1 MAQNSA
7 NLSAEQL
14 AARAAAAEAEAAADG
29 LTLLRGGK
37 SGSKYPTGFA
47 SVVFFITGGFGSKRF
62 AALRRH
68 SVTNSSRQDQQQTCI
83 GCFYTAE
90 EAALAVAREMG
101 YRVEGK
107 PPSRDLEI
115 PPLSRNLELA

>member
-1 MAQNSA
+1 M
-7 NLSAEQL
+7 
-14 AARAAAAEAEAAADG
+14 
-29 LTLLRGGK
+29 
-37 SGSKYPTGFA
+37 
-47 SVVFFITGGFGSKRF
+47 FFSTRGFGSKRF
-62 AALRRH
+62 AALRRHRSVALRRH
-68 SVTNSSRQDQQQTCI
+68 SVTNSSRQDQQQKCI